1 MCPCDLAQAPLDEA
15 ATGVPPENDLCR
27 RQSLLCGR
35 LLGQFC
41 AEPRAELVRVEVENG
56 EVAQVPRRQD
66 APVAPAAGDWE
77 LPQVP
82 KLVRLGR
89 DVADAVGYA
98 RRVELAGV
106 VPKSSGRQD
115 LERPGRPPVDR
126 EGGGPVGDR
135 LPPGRVGDHLDG
147 ATQVGTE
154 LVRRL
159 VVHAR
164 VGVAVA
170 SGLVPAPPDLRYEV
184 AMVVDGHPEQE
195 ERRPRSKVVEQV
207 EQVGRLAFERRV
219 RPVPICEPEP
229 PVDELVPVLEVDRQ
243 QQPWLLHRGDCKG
256 WGQTPR
262 GLTPAVRLTPGLNAA
277 RSLPRRVLCPLP
289 SRGTGRRRR
298 AGRATLDRLPAA
310 APPHRRRGRSCPPL
324 RGAATRRR

>member
-1 MCPCDLAQAPLDEA
+1 MCPCDVAQAPLDEA

-41 AEPRAELVRVEVENG
+41 AEPRAELVRVEVEHG

-82 KLVRLGR
+82 ELVRLGR

-106 VPKSSGRQD
+106 VPQSSGRQD
-115 LERPGRPPVDR
+115 IERPGRPPVDR
-126 EGGGPVGDR
+126 EGGGAVCDR
-135 LPPGRVGDHLDG
+135 PPPGRVGDHLDG

-159 VVHAR
+159 VVHAC
-164 VGVAVA
+164 VGIAVA
-170 SGLVPAPPDLRYEV
+170 SGLVPPPHDLRYEL

-195 ERRPRSKVVEQV
+195 ERRPRSKLVEQI

-243 QQPWLLHRGDCKG
+243 QKPWRLHRGDCKG

-262 GLTPAVRLTPGLNAA
+262 GLTPKGSDPCTSAYAG
-277 RSLPRRVLCPLP
+277 PRRGAFAATTRPLP
-289 SRGTGRRRR
+289 ASFARYSASSAR
-298 AGRATLDRLPAA
+298 
-310 APPHRRRGRSCPPL
+310 
-324 RGAATRRR
+324 